1 MWAVISL
8 FHKYE
13 CLVWLFI
20 TDPPYI
26 DHSKYTGIPPAAIL
40 GEPYDI
46 ECPYESNPPAHYE
59 WSRVPSCG
67 TTGEPLSWPTDTILF
82 NNNQSLR
89 LDGVQPFHYGYYNCS
104 ATNAL
109 GIGSFCLWRE
119 IDGKYVVI
127 EASNNYSSYISTNCI
142 RALNLLIAFSSTQQG

>member
-1 MWAVISL
+1 MWAVIIVL

-13 CLVWLFI
+13 CLLWLFI

-26 DHSKYTGIPPAAIL
+26 DYSKYIGIPPAAIL

-67 TTGEPLSWPTDTILF
+67 TAGEPLSWPTDTILF

-109 GIGSFCLWRE
+109 GFGWFCLWRK
-119 IDGKYVVI
+119 IDGTLLKLVI
-127 EASNNYSSYISTNCI
+127 IILATYL
-142 RALNLLIAFSSTQQG
+142 RIA

>member
-13 CLVWLFI
+13 CLLWLFI
-20 TDPPYI
+20 TDPLYI
-26 DHSKYTGIPPAAIL
+26 DYSKYTGIPQAAIL

-59 WSRVPSCG
+59 WYRVPSCG
-67 TTGEPLSWPTDTILF
+67 TAGEPLSWPTDTILF

-109 GIGSFCLWRE
+109 GIGWFCLWRE

-127 EASNNYSSYISTNCI
+127 EA
-142 RALNLLIAFSSTQQG
+142 LF